1 MKNLPNVLT
10 ILRIFLAIL
19 IMAII
24 LYADLESILV
34 RSIACGIFFFASVT
48 DFFDGFIA
56 RQYKVQSRFG
66 EVFDPLADKM
76 LVLGAF
82 ISLLAV
88 GLVSP
93 WAFFL
98 IFSREFLVTG
108 LRVVIANHQNNNIVP
123 DGLGKVKSVAQY
135 WAIGCLIA
143 QVLPVFLNH
152 FFLWLAVA
160 LTLISG
166 MNYLMA
172 YKGALR

>member
-1 MKNLPNVLT
+1 MKNIPNFLT

-19 IMAII
+19 VMAII
-24 LYADLESILV
+24 LYADLQSGFV
-34 RSIACGIFFFASVT
+34 RFVTCSIFFFASVT

-56 RQYKVQSRFG
+56 RYYGIQSRFG

-82 ISLLAV
+82 IALLAV
-88 GLVSP
+88 GLASP

-108 LRVVIANHQNNNIVP
+108 LRVVVANNQNNIAP
-123 DGLGKVKSVAQY
+123 DMFGKTKSVAQY

-143 QVLPVFLNH
+143 QVFPPFWNH

-160 LTLISG
+160 LTLVSG
-166 MNYLMA
+166 INYLVA
-172 YKGALR
+172 YRGVLK